1 MSESRFSQHPVD
13 RLIRELIQ
21 TGRAATPDEV
31 ERIVER
37 MATVPFNPQLVRV
50 ARQHRGL
57 TYQGRTL
64 AVRVDS
70 LTYHLLQRVVVES
83 QWGYGTTAQQYVA
96 DLRQALGSPQA
107 RLVLFERRGGFL
119 AATLTPTT
127 LAVPTIRL
135 GTDPKPHLLVVYSA
149 DRGIL
154 ITGYQFSALEE
165 VSIPQ
170 EARWLR

>member
-1 MSESRFSQHPVD
+1 VSGSRFSQHPVD
-13 RLIRELIQ
+13 RLIRELVQ
-21 TGRAATPDEV
+21 TGRAATADEV

-37 MATVPFNPQLVRV
+37 VATVPFNPRLVRV

-57 TYQGRTL
+57 TYQGHTL
-64 AVRVDS
+64 AARADS
-70 LTYHLLQRVVVES
+70 LAYHLIQRVVVES
-83 QWGYGTTAQQYVA
+83 QWSYGTAAQQYVA
-96 DLRQALGSPQA
+96 DLRQALRSQQA

-119 AATLTPTT
+119 VATLTPT
-127 LAVPTIRL
+127 AVVVPTIRL

-149 DRGIL
+149 DRGTL

>member
-1 MSESRFSQHPVD
+1 MDQ
-13 RLIRELIQ
+13 LIHELVQ
-21 TGRAATPDEV
+21 TGRAATVDEI

-37 MATVPFNPQLVRV
+37 MATAPFDPRLVRV

-57 TYQGRTL
+57 TYQGQTL
-64 AVRVDS
+64 AARADS
-70 LTYHLLQRVVVES
+70 LAYHLIQRVVVES
-83 QWGYGTTAQQYVA
+83 QWIYGTTAQQYVA
-96 DLRQALGSPQA
+96 DLRQALGSQQA
-107 RLVLFERRGGFL
+107 RLVLFERRGGIV
-119 AATLTPTT
+119 AATVTPTT
-127 LAVPTIRL
+127 VVVPPIRW

-154 ITGYQFSALEE
+154 ITGYQFSALDE